1 MAKFFIRRPIFAW
14 VIAIVIML
22 GGGLAITSLS
32 ISQYPEIAP
41 PSVRISATYTGASA
55 DTVKKTVTQIIEDG
69 MTGLDGLTYMTSS
82 STSGSSSIT
91 LTFDNSIDPD
101 MAQVQVQNK
110 LQLVESQLPSV
121 VQNLGIEVTKST
133 SSILLVGALVST
145 DGKRTSA
152 DLGDIF
158 SAQIEDQVKRLEG
171 VGNINAF
178 GSAFAMRI
186 WLDPFKLR
194 KFQLTP
200 ADVTSA
206 IEAQNTQISVGSVG
220 GLPAVEGQQIN
231 VTMTAQSQLTTVL
244 DFERI
249 ILKVDTSGANVRL
262 SDVARVEIGQE
273 SYTSTS
279 RSNRQAASG
288 FAVNLATGANALD
301 TASRVKAKLA
311 QIAPALPKNVS
322 VIYPYDTTPFVS
334 LSIEKVVHTLIE
346 AIVLVFFVLLI
357 FLQNLRA
364 TFIPMIAVPVVL
376 LGTFGILALTGYS
389 INTLTM
395 FAMVLAIGL
404 LVDDAIVVVE
414 NVERIMSEEGL
425 PPLEATQKS
434 MGEITGAIVGIAL
447 VLTAVFVPMAFFGG
461 STGIIYRQFSVT
473 IISAMLLSAVV
484 AIVLTPALC
493 ATILK
498 PIDKSHKKTTG
509 PAAWFN
515 RNFDR
520 TTNGYVWS
528 IGHLLR
534 RPLRLLLIFAVLV
547 GGCAWLFLRLPSSFL
562 PQEDQGVLMTI
573 VQLPNGSTSAQTGE
587 VMKKVEDYLLDKE
600 SSVVDS
606 VFAVNGF
613 SFNGSGQNYGLVFAK
628 LKDFDLRK
636 EPNMA
641 AGAIVQRAMGYFMT
655 IREAQVFPILPPAIQ
670 GMGNSSGFSLY
681 LVDNGNHGSEALSIA
696 AKQLLAQANSS
707 GIITAMRP
715 NDRDEESQ
723 VKLILDQEKLSAMGV
738 TISDANS
745 MLTTIFAGTNVN
757 DFTLNN
763 KIKKVYVQADAPYR
777 MQAEDIK
784 YWDARN
790 SSNEMVPF
798 SSFTDAKWVNGLP
811 SISAFNAVTAFSLDG
826 SAAPGVS
833 SGDAMNE
840 VERLVSKM
848 DGGYTVA
855 WQGISYQERL
865 SGSQAPLLYALSV
878 LIVFLCLS
886 ALYESWSI
894 PFSVIMAVPIGIL
907 GAVAAATLMG
917 QDNDVYFKVGLLTTI
932 GLAAKNAI
940 LIVEFAKERQEH
952 GLSLMDATL
961 EAARL
966 RLRPIIMTS
975 LAFILGVVPLAIAT
989 GAGSAAQN
997 AIGIGVLGGML
1008 SATLLGIFFVPSF
1021 FVIVRRASNRAKAK
1035 EELLQAEQK
1044 R

>member
-1 MAKFFIRRPIFAW
+1 MSLFFIRRPIFAW
-14 VIAIVIML
+14 VISIVIML
-22 GGGLAITSLS
+22 GGVLAINTLS

-41 PSVRISATYTGASA
+41 PTVRISASYTGASA

-82 STSGSSSIT
+82 STTGQASIS
-91 LTFDNSIDPD
+91 LTFDNSVDADI
-101 MAQVQVQNK
+101 AQVQVQNK
-110 LQLVESQLPSV
+110 LQLVTSQLPSI
-121 VQNLGIEVTKST
+121 VQDLGIEVTKST

-145 DGKRTSA
+145 DGKRSSA

-158 SAQIEDQVKRLEG
+158 STQIEDQVKRLEG
-171 VGNINAF
+171 VGSINSF
-178 GSAFAMRI
+178 GSAYSMRI

-206 IEAQNTQISVGSVG
+206 IQIQNTQVSVGSVG
-220 GLPAVEGQQIN
+220 GLPSVEGQQIN
-231 VTMTAQSQLTTVL
+231 VTMTAQSQLTTVPE
-244 DFERI
+244 FERI

-273 SYTSTS
+273 SYSSSS
-279 RSNRQAASG
+279 RSNRQPASG

-301 TASRVKAKLA
+301 TADRVKAKLA
-311 QIAPALPKNVS
+311 EIAPALPQS
-322 VIYPYDTTPFVS
+322 VKIIYPYDTTPFVS

-346 AIVLVFFVLLI
+346 AIVLVFVVLLV

-414 NVERIMSEEGL
+414 NVERIMAQEGL
-425 PPLEATQKS
+425 GPLEATEKS
-434 MGEITGAIVGIAL
+434 MGEITGAIIGIAL
-447 VLTAVFVPMAFFGG
+447 VLTAVFIPMAFFGG

-473 IISAMLLSAVV
+473 IVSAMLLSAVV

-493 ATILK
+493 ATMLK
-498 PIDKSHKKTTG
+498 PIDHDKKG
-509 PAAWFN
+509 RGIGAWFN
-515 RNFDR
+515 RGFDR
-520 TTNGYVWS
+520 TTHGYVGS
-528 IGHLLR
+528 VGYLLK
-534 RPLRLLLIFAVLV
+534 RPLRVMIMFAIVI
-547 GGCAWLFLRLPSSFL
+547 GGCAWFFTRLPSSFL

-573 VQLPNGSTSAQTGE
+573 IQLPNGATSAQTAE
-587 VMKKVEDYLLDKE
+587 VIEKVENYYLDQEKE
-600 SSVVDS
+600 GVQD

-613 SFNGSGQNYGLVFAK
+613 SFTGSGQNNALVFAS
-628 LKDFDLRK
+628 LRDFDERQDPKL
-636 EPNMA
+636 A
-641 AGAIVQRAMGYFMT
+641 AGAIVQRAMGYFFT
-655 IREAQVFPILPPAIQ
+655 IREAQVFPLLPPAIQ
-670 GMGNSSGFSLY
+670 GMGNSSGFSMY
-681 LVDNGNHGSEALSIA
+681 LVDSGNHGSQALVTAS
-696 AKQLLAQANSS
+696 KQLVQAANS
-707 GIITAMRP
+707 GNKITAMRS
-715 NDRDEESQ
+715 NDRDQESQ
-723 VKLILDQEKLSAMGV
+723 VKLLLDQEKLSAMGV
-738 TISDANS
+738 SISDVNS
-745 MLTTIFAGTNVN
+745 MLTTIFAGSRVN

-777 MQAEDIK
+777 MQAEDLK

-790 SSNEMVPF
+790 SDNEMVPF
-798 SSFTDAKWVNGLP
+798 SSFTEATWINGLP
-811 SISAFNAVTAFSLDG
+811 SISAFNAVTGFSMEG

-840 VERLVSKM
+840 VERLVSEM
-848 DGGYTVA
+848 GGGYSVA

-865 SGSQAPLLYALSV
+865 SGSQAPMLYALSV
-878 LIVFLCLS
+878 LIVFLCLA

-894 PFSVIMAVPIGIL
+894 PFSVILAVPIGVL
-907 GAVAAATLMG
+907 GALTAAHFLG
-917 QDNDVYFKVGLLTTI
+917 QSNDVYFKVGLLTTI

-940 LIVEFAKERQEH
+940 LIVEFAKDRQQGGM
-952 GLSLMDATL
+952 GLVEATL

-997 AIGIGVLGGML
+997 AIGVGVLGGML

-1021 FVIVRRASNRAKAK
+1021 FVVVRRLSNREKA
-1035 EELLQAEQK
+1035 
-1044 R
+1044 